1 MVLPTELNTNTSYKI
16 RDPNTGNEL
25 PIGKFVKKVTQ
36 GWFPRR
42 TEFYEFEMTPPP
54 GPDGKSKGFTVDK
67 LANIVEDSEGR
78 PSESTSSVF
87 ARAREALAARGPPA
101 GPPAG
106 TGGRRRRRSTS
117 KRSTK
122 KKSHTRRRYRK

>member
-42 TEFYEFEMTPPP
+42 TDFYEFELTPSP
-54 GPDGKSKGFTVDK
+54 GTDGKSKGFTVDK

-78 PSESTSSVF
+78 SSEGTSSVLG
-87 ARAREALAARGPPA
+87 RAIGALGRPA
-101 GPPAG
+101 GP
-106 TGGRRRRRSTS
+106 GGRRRRRSTS

-122 KKSHTRRRYRK
+122 KKSHTRRRRYRK